1 MGDGYITTIHKAN
14 DITDPNNYRGITVT
28 SAVGKMFNS
37 ILNPRLDD
45 FLCKN
50 NIINN
55 YQIGFTKN
63 ARTSDHMFIIKCIID
78 KYCKIKNGKVY
89 ACFVDF
95 QKAFDTVIHTGIKIK
110 LLSIGIDSKLYE
122 IIKNM
127 YEVSKSCFKPENHIT
142 DHFPINLGVKQG
154 DNLTQTYLRY
164 L

>member
-1 MGDGYITTIHKAN
+1 LITTIHKAN

-28 SAVGKMFNS
+28 SAVEKVFNS
-37 ILNPRLDD
+37 ILNTRLDD

-55 YQIGFTKN
+55 CQIGFTKN

-78 KYCKIKNGKVY
+78 KYCKTKDGKVY

-95 QKAFDTVIHTGIKIK
+95 QKAFDTVVHTGIKIK
-110 LLSIGIDSKLYE
+110 LLSIGVGSKFYE

-127 YEVSKSCFKPENHIT
+127 YEVSKSCVKLQNHIT
-142 DHFPINLGVKQG
+142 DHFPINLGAHKMMI
-154 DNLTQTYLRY
+154 
-164 L
+164 